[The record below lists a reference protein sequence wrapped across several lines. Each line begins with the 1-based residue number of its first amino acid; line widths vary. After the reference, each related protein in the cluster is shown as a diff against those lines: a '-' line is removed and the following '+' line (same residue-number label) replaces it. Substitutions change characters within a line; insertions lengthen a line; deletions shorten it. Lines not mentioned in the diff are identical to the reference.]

1 MPKVIIN
8 DAKGL
13 VQQAGSGVD
22 FKSALR
28 LDIQSVTATDDGTG
42 TGVIAASPSM
52 VVVDADGDANH
63 IVTLPAPVAGTMLTI
78 YVGATGCE
86 LQSSAPATV
95 GINGVTGAGVEL
107 AIPAQ
112 GIVQCVCTSATNWA
126 AQLGATATP
135 GA

>member
-1 MPKVIIN
+1 MPKVVIS

-13 VQQAGSGVD
+13 VQQTGSGVD
-22 FKSALR
+22 ISSALR
-28 LDIQSVTATDDGTG
+28 SGIQSVTATDDGTG
-42 TGVIAASPSM
+42 AGLIAAQPS
-52 VVVDADGDANH
+52 VVVVNADGDADH
-63 IVTLPAPVAGTMLTI
+63 IVTLPAPVVGTMLTI

-86 LQSSAPATV
+86 LRSSAPGTV
-95 GINGVTGAGVEL
+95 GINGVTGANVEL

-135 GA
+135 S